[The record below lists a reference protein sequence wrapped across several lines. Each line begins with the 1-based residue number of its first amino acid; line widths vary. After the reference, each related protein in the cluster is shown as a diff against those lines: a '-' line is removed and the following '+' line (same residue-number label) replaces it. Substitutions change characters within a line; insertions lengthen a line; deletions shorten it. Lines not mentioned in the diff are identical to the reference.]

1 MSEHPLILAA
11 LALYVG
17 AFLYALF
24 LLQGRSLWG
33 SWGHRALVSVGCL
46 IQTYALYLRAS
57 QIHRCPIT
65 NPFETMMFITWAL
78 VICYLV
84 FGMTWRVS
92 FLGSFALPLV
102 IALCTF
108 CLFPGLDRSRPVELQ
123 RSITLS
129 MHATLSLLAYGVWA
143 LAGVTGVMYMLQ
155 ERQLKT
161 HHLHRLF
168 LRLPAV
174 GQLDRINFRLL
185 MVGFVLLSA
194 GMACGFIVG
203 LEFMKKDVPKAL
215 WTVLL
220 WAVYGGLLAGH
231 MTHRLRGRK
240 TAWGSI
246 AALVFLLVTF
256 GVVNML
262 SSAHRF

>member
-1 MSEHPLILAA
+1 MNEHPLILAA

-24 LLQGRSLWG
+24 LLQGRPLWG
-33 SWGHRALVSVGCL
+33 SWGHRALVSVGWL
-46 IQTYALYLRAS
+46 VHTYALYLRAG

-78 VICYLV
+78 VLCYLV

-92 FLGSFALPLV
+92 FLGPFALPLV
-102 IALCTF
+102 IALCMF
-108 CLFPGLDRSRPVELQ
+108 GLFPGLDHGRPEELKRSV
-123 RSITLS
+123 SLS

-143 LAGVTGVMYMLQ
+143 LAGVTGAMYLLQ

-161 HHLHRLF
+161 HRLRGLF
-168 LRLPAV
+168 LRLPAIE
-174 GQLDRINFRLL
+174 QLDRINFRLL
-185 MVGFVLLSA
+185 LVGFVLLSA
-194 GMACGFIVG
+194 GMALGVVVG
-203 LEFMKKDVPKAL
+203 LEFLKKDVLKTA
-215 WTVLL
+215 WTLLL

-246 AALVFLLVTF
+246 AALLFLMATF
-256 GVVNML
+256 GLVNMV